1 MTKKY
6 QPTELDRVLQQTKEI
21 FPEWT
26 NEQQLE
32 YQLEIQKEFHKKSLE
47 RKSLENVEL
56 YTDNVLLKREIEEL
70 KKPNHYKMGNDL
82 LMRDIEVLKTQVQK
96 GKELISKLQKQLK
109 K

>member
-56 YTDNVLLKREIEEL
+56 YTDNVLLKRKVETL
-70 KKPNHYKMGNDL
+70 Q
-82 LMRDIEVLKTQVQK
+82 TQVEK
-96 GKELISKLQKQLK
+96 GKELISKLQKQIK